1 MKDIGIYVHIP
12 FCKHKCYYCDF
23 ISYAN
28 KESLVERYINVLIRE
43 ITDVA
48 TGNRLDYEN
57 GIDELFNVNTIYIG
71 GGTPSFIESKYIVNI
86 ISTIKEY
93 FKINENAEITLEV
106 NPGTVNEN
114 KLKDYF
120 NAGVNRLSIGLQAT
134 NDSLLKE
141 IGRIHTYEEFLNTYK
156 LARKI
161 GFKNINADLMI
172 GLPKQTIED
181 VEKAVNDLIKLGLEH
196 ISVYSLILE
205 EGTVLEEQIRSGKLK
220 LPEDEE
226 ERKMYWKV
234 QSILEANGYIH
245 YEISNFAKKGY
256 ESQHNLDCWRQKEY
270 VGFGVAA
277 HSYTNDVRYSNIEN
291 LEEYIENYEN
301 DKLEETFI
309 FNEKLTHNM
318 KVKEYMMLGLRKLN
332 GVSIQEFKE
341 KFAANPIYVFKNELE
356 KLVNEDLLEID
367 GDYIRLTKRGL
378 DLANLVWE
386 EFV

>member
-57 GIDELFNVNTIYIG
+57 GIDELFNVNTIYVG

-220 LPEDEE
+220 LQEDEE

-234 QSILEANGYIH
+234 KSILEANGYIH

>member
-86 ISTIKEY
+86 ISTIREY

-141 IGRIHTYEEFLNTYK
+141 IGRIHTYEEY
-156 LARKI
+156 
-161 GFKNINADLMI
+161 
-172 GLPKQTIED
+172 
-181 VEKAVNDLIKLGLEH
+181 
-196 ISVYSLILE
+196 
-205 EGTVLEEQIRSGKLK
+205 
-220 LPEDEE
+220 
-226 ERKMYWKV
+226 
-234 QSILEANGYIH
+234 
-245 YEISNFAKKGY
+245 
-256 ESQHNLDCWRQKEY
+256 
-270 VGFGVAA
+270 
-277 HSYTNDVRYSNIEN
+277 
-291 LEEYIENYEN
+291 
-301 DKLEETFI
+301 
-309 FNEKLTHNM
+309 
-318 KVKEYMMLGLRKLN
+318 
-332 GVSIQEFKE
+332 
-341 KFAANPIYVFKNELE
+341 
-356 KLVNEDLLEID
+356 
-367 GDYIRLTKRGL
+367 
-378 DLANLVWE
+378 
-386 EFV
+386 

>member
-23 ISYAN
+23 ISYVN
-28 KESLVERYINVLIRE
+28 KENLVERYVNVLIKE

-48 TGNRLDYEN
+48 TGNKLDYEN
-57 GIDELFNVNTIYIG
+57 GIDELFKVNTIYIG
-71 GGTPSFIESKYIVNI
+71 GGTPSFIESKHIVNI
-86 ISTIKEY
+86 IGKIKKY
-93 FKINENAEITLEV
+93 FKVNENAEITIEV
-106 NPGTVNEN
+106 NPGTVDEN

-120 NAGVNRLSIGLQAT
+120 KAGINRLSIGLQST
-134 NDSLLKE
+134 NDNLLKE
-141 IGRIHTYEEFLNTYK
+141 IGRIHTYKVFLDTYT
-156 LARKI
+156 LARKV
-161 GFKNINADLMI
+161 GFRNINTDLII

-181 VEKAVNDLIKLGLEH
+181 VEKSVKDLINLNLEH

-205 EGTVLEEQIRSGKLK
+205 EGTVLEKQVRSGKLK

-234 QSILEANGYIH
+234 KSMLEENGYNH
-245 YEISNFAKKGY
+245 YEISNFAKHGY
-256 ESQHNLDCWRQKEY
+256 ESQHNLDCWKQKEY
-270 VGFGVAA
+270 VGFGAAA
-277 HSYTNDVRYSNIEN
+277 HSYTNGVRYSNIEN
-291 LEEYIENYEN
+291 IEEYIENYEN
-301 DKLEETFI
+301 DRIADNFV
-309 FNEKLTHNM
+309 FHEKQTHNM

-332 GVSIQEFKE
+332 GISIQEFKE

-356 KLVNEDLLEID
+356 KLVNEDLLKID
-367 GDYIRLTKRGL
+367 GDYIRLTNKGL

>member
-28 KESLVERYINVLIRE
+28 KESLIEKYVKVLIKE

-48 TGNRLDYEN
+48 TGNKLDYEN
-57 GIDELFNVNTIYIG
+57 KMDDLFNVNTIYIG
-71 GGTPSFIESKYIVNI
+71 GGTPSFIESKHIVDI
-86 ISTIKEY
+86 INTIKKY
-93 FKINENAEITLEV
+93 FKVNKNAEITIEI
-106 NPGTVNEN
+106 NPGTVDAK

-120 NAGVNRLSIGLQAT
+120 DVGINRLSIGLQST
-134 NDSLLKE
+134 NNNLLKQ
-141 IGRIHTYEEFLNTYK
+141 IGRIHTYEEFLNTYA
-156 LARKI
+156 LARKV

-181 VEKAVNDLIKLGLEH
+181 VEKSVNDLINLNLEH
-196 ISVYSLILE
+196 ISLYSLILE
-205 EGTVLEEQIRSGKLK
+205 EETILEKQVENGKLK
-220 LPEDEE
+220 LPKDEE
-226 ERKMYWKV
+226 ERSMYWKAKNL
-234 QSILEANGYIH
+234 LEKNGYTH

-256 ESQHNLDCWRQKEY
+256 ESKHNLDCWKQEEY
-270 VGFGVAA
+270 VGLGVAA
-277 HSYTNDVRYSNIEN
+277 HSYTNGVRYSNIEN
-291 LEEYIENYEN
+291 IEEYIDNYEN
-301 DKLEETFI
+301 DKVEDNFI
-309 FNEKLTHNM
+309 FHEKQTHNM
-318 KVKEYMMLGLRKLN
+318 RIKEYMMLGLRKLK

-367 GDYIRLTKRGL
+367 GDYIRLTNKGL

-386 EFV
+386 KFV

>member
-86 ISTIKEY
+86 ISTIREY

-220 LPEDEE
+220 LPEDEK
-226 ERKMYWKV
+226 EREMYWKV
-234 QSILEANGYIH
+234 KSILEANGYIH

>member
-220 LPEDEE
+220 LPEDEK
-226 ERKMYWKV
+226 EREIYWKV
-234 QSILEANGYIH
+234 KSILEANGYIH

>member
-93 FKINENAEITLEV
+93 FKINENAQITWEI

-226 ERKMYWKV
+226 EREMYWKV
-234 QSILEANGYIH
+234 KSILEANGYIH

>member
-57 GIDELFNVNTIYIG
+57 GIDELFNVNTIYVG

-220 LPEDEE
+220 LPEDEK
-226 ERKMYWKV
+226 EREMYWKV
-234 QSILEANGYIH
+234 KSILEANGYIH